1 MQFYYTIKLILCKTI
16 LGLFNPQHMQY
27 DLERDKGPNGEPS
40 LAEMTDKAIR
50 ILSHNTR
57 GYFLMV
63 EGRLVPF
70 SPWNCLLFFVE
81 FFLLSLTR

>member
-1 MQFYYTIKLILCKTI
+1 
-16 LGLFNPQHMQY
+16 MQY

-63 EGRLVPF
+63 EGRHALTPPPLEIV
-70 SPWNCLLFFVE
+70 CFFCVDV
-81 FFLLSLTR
+81 FLLSSTRQIFLN

>member
-1 MQFYYTIKLILCKTI
+1 
-16 LGLFNPQHMQY
+16 MQY
-27 DLERDKGPNGEPS
+27 DLERDTGPNGEPS

-63 EGRLVPF
+63 EGRLAHF
-70 SPWNCLLFFVE
+70 FLKLSAFFVQ
-81 FFLLSLTR
+81 FLSSNRPDNFKYFIITLIKWP

>member
-1 MQFYYTIKLILCKTI
+1 
-16 LGLFNPQHMQY
+16 MQY

-63 EGRLVPF
+63 EGRLA
-70 SPWNCLLFFVE
+70 LFPP
-81 FFLLSLTR
+81 